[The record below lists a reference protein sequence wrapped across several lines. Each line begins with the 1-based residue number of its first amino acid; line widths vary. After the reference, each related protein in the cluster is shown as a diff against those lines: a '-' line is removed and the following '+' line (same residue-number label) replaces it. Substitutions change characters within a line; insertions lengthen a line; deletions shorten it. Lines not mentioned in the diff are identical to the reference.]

1 MPGHQT
7 KRFDPEQT
15 LAPLHIAG
23 LSART
28 SPSRMQSVQ
37 ELVERLPGA
46 EIHAVTEDGRMV
58 ITIEDANEARIL
70 ASIAKISRF
79 AGVLSLAL
87 AFSSSSE
94 FQETP
99 RAARNRHESSRP
111 H

>member
-1 MPGHQT
+1 MPDRQA
-7 KRFDPEQT
+7 KRLDPERT
-15 LAPLHIAG
+15 LEPLHIAG

-28 SPSRMQSVQ
+28 SPARIQAVQ
-37 ELVERLPGA
+37 GLVHRLPGA

-70 ASIAKISRF
+70 ASIAKLSGF

-94 FQETP
+94 FP
-99 RAARNRHESSRP
+99 ESAEAGAQSQ
-111 H
+111 